1 MVKQFIY
8 WQASVESSIINGSVS
23 MEEELEKSSQI
34 KTFIRDVITVLAV
47 AAAIILVLQFVV
59 QKFVVEGSS
68 MNYTLHNGQQ
78 LLVNKIVY
86 KFHEPE
92 RGDIIVFHP
101 PPEIDEDDFIK
112 RIIGL
117 PGEKVVIA
125 NSKVIIQKADGSLIE
140 LDEPYV
146 TRPSLGDYEGEIIPE
161 GEYFVMGDNRVN
173 SSDSRTGWTLKEDNI
188 IGKAWISVWPIK
200 DWGLIANHNFDQ
212 ENG

>member
-1 MVKQFIY
+1 MKYNNF
-8 WQASVESSIINGSVS
+8 SVT
-23 MEEELEKSSQI
+23 MEEEQEKSSQI
-34 KTFIRDVITVLAV
+34 KTFIRDTITVLAV
-47 AAAIILVLQFVV
+47 AAVIILVLQFVI

-68 MNYTLHNGQQ
+68 MNFTLHDGQQ

-86 KFHEPE
+86 RFHEPE

-125 NSKVIIQKADGSLIE
+125 NGKVIIHKADGSLMQ
-140 LDEPYV
+140 LDEPYI
-146 TRPSLGDYEGEIIPE
+146 TRPANRDFEGGIIPE

-173 SSDSRTGWTLKEDNI
+173 SSDSRTGWTLKEEDI
-188 IGKAWISVWPIK
+188 IGKAWISVWPIG
-200 DWGLIANHNFDQ
+200 DWGLIANYDFEQ

>member
-1 MVKQFIY
+1 
-8 WQASVESSIINGSVS
+8 

-34 KTFIRDVITVLAV
+34 KTFIRDTITVLVV
-47 AAAIILVLQFVV
+47 AAVIILVLQFVI

-68 MNYTLHNGQQ
+68 MNFTLHDGQQ

-86 KFHEPE
+86 NFHEPE

-101 PPEIDEDDFIK
+101 PVEIDEDDFIK

-117 PGEKVVIA
+117 PGEKVMIA

-140 LDEPYV
+140 LDEPYI
-146 TRPSLGDYEGEIIPE
+146 TRPANRDFEGEIIPE

-173 SSDSRTGWTLKEDNI
+173 SSDSRTGWTLKEEDI
-188 IGKAWISVWPIK
+188 IGKAWISVWPIG
-200 DWGLIANHNFDQ
+200 DWGLVSNYDYEQ

>member
-1 MVKQFIY
+1 MKYNYF
-8 WQASVESSIINGSVS
+8 SVT
-23 MEEELEKSSQI
+23 MEEEQEKSSQI
-34 KTFIRDVITVLAV
+34 KTFIRDTITVLAV
-47 AAAIILVLQFVV
+47 AAVIILVLQFVI

-68 MNYTLHNGQQ
+68 MNFTLHDGQQ

-86 KFHEPE
+86 RFHEPE

-125 NSKVIIQKADGSLIE
+125 NGKVIIHKADGSLMQ
-140 LDEPYV
+140 LDEPYI
-146 TRPSLGDYEGEIIPE
+146 TRPANRDFEGDIIPE

-173 SSDSRTGWTLKEDNI
+173 SSDSRTGWTLKEEDI
-188 IGKAWISVWPIK
+188 IGKAWISVWPIG
-200 DWGLIANHNFDQ
+200 DWGLIANYDFEQ

>member
-1 MVKQFIY
+1 MKYNYF
-8 WQASVESSIINGSVS
+8 SVT
-23 MEEELEKSSQI
+23 MEEEQEKSSQI
-34 KTFIRDVITVLAV
+34 KTFIRDTITVLAV
-47 AAAIILVLQFVV
+47 AAVIILVLQFVI

-68 MNYTLHNGQQ
+68 MNFTLHDGQQ

-86 KFHEPE
+86 RFHEPE

-125 NSKVIIQKADGSLIE
+125 NGKVIIHKADGSLMQ
-140 LDEPYV
+140 LDEPYI
-146 TRPSLGDYEGEIIPE
+146 TRPANRDFEGGIIPE

-173 SSDSRTGWTLKEDNI
+173 SSDSRTGWTLKEEDI
-188 IGKAWISVWPIK
+188 IGKAWISVWPIG
-200 DWGLIANHNFDQ
+200 DWGLIANYDFEQ

>member
-1 MVKQFIY
+1 
-8 WQASVESSIINGSVS
+8 
-23 MEEELEKSSQI
+23 MEEELEKSSQL
-34 KTFIRDVITVLAV
+34 KTFIRDTITVLVV
-47 AAAIILVLQFVV
+47 AAVIILVLQFVI

-68 MNYTLHNGQQ
+68 MNFTLHDGQQ

-101 PPEIDEDDFIK
+101 PTEIDEDDFIK

-125 NSKVIIQKADGSLIE
+125 NSKVIVHKADGSLIE

-146 TRPSLGDYEGEIIPE
+146 TRPASRDYEGEIIPE

-173 SSDSRTGWTLKEDNI
+173 SSDSRTGWTLKEEDI
-188 IGKAWISVWPIK
+188 IGKAWISVWPVG
-200 DWGLIANHNFDQ
+200 DWGLFGNHDYEQ

>member
-1 MVKQFIY
+1 
-8 WQASVESSIINGSVS
+8 
-23 MEEELEKSSQI
+23 MEEEQEKSSQI
-34 KTFIRDVITVLAV
+34 KNFIRDTITVLVV
-47 AAAIILVLQFVV
+47 AAVIILVLQFVI

-68 MNYTLHNGQQ
+68 MNFTLHDGQQ

-86 KFHEPE
+86 RFHVPE

-117 PGEKVVIA
+117 PGEQVVIA
-125 NSKVIIQKADGSLIE
+125 NGNVIIHKADGSLLE

-146 TRPSLGDYEGEIIPE
+146 TRPANRDFEGDIIPE
-161 GEYFVMGDNRVN
+161 GQYFVMGDNRVN
-173 SSDSRTGWTLKEDNI
+173 SSDSRTGWTLKEEDI
-188 IGKAWISVWPIK
+188 IGKAWVSVWPVG
-200 DWGLIANHNFDQ
+200 DWGLIANYDFGQ

>member
-1 MVKQFIY
+1 
-8 WQASVESSIINGSVS
+8 
-23 MEEELEKSSQI
+23 MEEEQEKSSQV
-34 KTFIRDVITVLAV
+34 KTFIRDTITVLVV
-47 AAAIILVLQFVV
+47 AAVIILVLQFVI

-68 MNYTLHNGQQ
+68 MNFTLHDGQQ

-86 KFHEPE
+86 RFHEPE

-101 PPEIDEDDFIK
+101 PVEIDKDDFIK

-125 NSKVIIQKADGSLIE
+125 NGKVIVHQADGSLIE
-140 LDEPYV
+140 LDEPYI
-146 TRPSLGDYEGEIIPE
+146 TKQANRDYEGNIIPE

-173 SSDSRTGWTLKEDNI
+173 SSDSRTGWTLKREDI
-188 IGKAWISVWPIK
+188 IGKAWISVWPVG
-200 DWGLIANHNFDQ
+200 DWGLVANHDYEH

>member
-1 MVKQFIY
+1 
-8 WQASVESSIINGSVS
+8 
-23 MEEELEKSSQI
+23 MEEEQEKSSQI
-34 KTFIRDVITVLAV
+34 KNFIRDTITVLVV
-47 AAAIILVLQFVV
+47 AAVIILVLQFVI

-68 MNYTLHNGQQ
+68 MNFTLHDGQQ

-86 KFHEPE
+86 RFHEPE

-117 PGEKVVIA
+117 PGEQVVIA
-125 NSKVIIQKADGSLIE
+125 NGNVIIHKADGSLLE

-146 TRPSLGDYEGEIIPE
+146 TRPANRDFEGDIIPE
-161 GEYFVMGDNRVN
+161 GQYFVMGDNRVN
-173 SSDSRTGWTLKEDNI
+173 SSDSRTGWTLKEEDI
-188 IGKAWISVWPIK
+188 IGKAWVSVWPVG
-200 DWGLIANHNFDQ
+200 DWGLIANYDFGQ

>member
-1 MVKQFIY
+1 
-8 WQASVESSIINGSVS
+8 
-23 MEEELEKSSQI
+23 MEEEQEKSSQI
-34 KTFIRDVITVLAV
+34 KNFIRDTITVLVV
-47 AAAIILVLQFVV
+47 AAVMILVLQFVI

-68 MNYTLHNGQQ
+68 MNFTLHDGQQ

-86 KFHEPE
+86 RFHEPE

-117 PGEKVVIA
+117 PGEQVVIA
-125 NSKVIIQKADGSLIE
+125 NGNVIIHKADGSLLE

-146 TRPSLGDYEGEIIPE
+146 TRPANRDFEGDIIPE
-161 GEYFVMGDNRVN
+161 GQYFVMGDNRVN
-173 SSDSRTGWTLKEDNI
+173 SSDSRTGWTLKEEDI
-188 IGKAWISVWPIK
+188 IGKAWVSVWPVG
-200 DWGLIANHNFDQ
+200 DWGLIANYDFGQ

>member
-1 MVKQFIY
+1 
-8 WQASVESSIINGSVS
+8 
-23 MEEELEKSSQI
+23 MEEQEKSSQI
-34 KTFIRDVITVLAV
+34 KTFIRDTITVLVV
-47 AAAIILVLQFVV
+47 AAVIILVLQFVI

-68 MNYTLHNGQQ
+68 MNFTLHDGQQ
-78 LLVNKIVY
+78 LLVNKVVY
-86 KFHEPE
+86 RFHEPE

-125 NSKVIIQKADGSLIE
+125 NSKVIIHKTDGSLIE
-140 LDEPYV
+140 LNEPYI
-146 TRPSLGDYEGEIIPE
+146 TRPASRDYEGDIIPE

-173 SSDSRTGWTLKEDNI
+173 SSDSRTGWTLKEEDI
-188 IGKAWISVWPIK
+188 IGKAWISVWPIG
-200 DWGLIANHNFDQ
+200 DWGLIGNHDYEQ

>member
-1 MVKQFIY
+1 
-8 WQASVESSIINGSVS
+8 
-23 MEEELEKSSQI
+23 MEEEQSKSSQI
-34 KTFIRDVITVLAV
+34 KTFVRDTITVLVV
-47 AAAIILVLQFVV
+47 AAVIIVVLQFVI

-68 MNYTLHNGQQ
+68 MNFTLHDGQQ

-117 PGEKVVIA
+117 PGEKVIIA
-125 NSKVIIQKADGSLIE
+125 NNKVIIHQADGSLLE
-140 LDEPYV
+140 LDEPYI
-146 TRPSLGDYEGEIIPE
+146 TRPANRDYEGEIIPE

-173 SSDSRTGWTLKEDNI
+173 SSDSRTGWTLKKEDI

-200 DWGLIANHNFDQ
+200 DWGLIGNHDFEQ
-212 ENG
+212 EKG

>member
-1 MVKQFIY
+1 
-8 WQASVESSIINGSVS
+8 

-34 KTFIRDVITVLAV
+34 KTFIRDTITVLVV
-47 AAAIILVLQFVV
+47 AAVIILVLQFVI

-68 MNYTLHNGQQ
+68 MNFTLHDGQQ

-86 KFHEPE
+86 NFHEPE

-101 PPEIDEDDFIK
+101 PVEIDEDDFIK

-117 PGEKVVIA
+117 PGEKVMIA
-125 NSKVIIQKADGSLIE
+125 NSKVIIQKADSSLIE
-140 LDEPYV
+140 LDEPYI
-146 TRPSLGDYEGEIIPE
+146 TRPANRDFEGEIIPE

-173 SSDSRTGWTLKEDNI
+173 SSDSRTGWTLKEEDI
-188 IGKAWISVWPIK
+188 IGKAWISVWPIG
-200 DWGLIANHNFDQ
+200 DWGLVSNYDYEQ

>member
-1 MVKQFIY
+1 
-8 WQASVESSIINGSVS
+8 
-23 MEEELEKSSQI
+23 MEEEQEKSSQI
-34 KTFIRDVITVLAV
+34 KTFIRDTITVLAV
-47 AAAIILVLQFVV
+47 AAVIILVLQFVI

-68 MNYTLHNGQQ
+68 MNFTLHDGQQ

-86 KFHEPE
+86 RFHEPE

-125 NSKVIIQKADGSLIE
+125 NGKVIIHKADGSLMQ
-140 LDEPYV
+140 LDEPYI
-146 TRPSLGDYEGEIIPE
+146 TRPANRDFEGDIIPE

-173 SSDSRTGWTLKEDNI
+173 SSDSRTGWTLKEEDI
-188 IGKAWISVWPIK
+188 IGKAWISVWPIG
-200 DWGLIANHNFDQ
+200 DWGLIANYDFEQ

>member
-1 MVKQFIY
+1 MKYNFF
-8 WQASVESSIINGSVS
+8 SVT
-23 MEEELEKSSQI
+23 MEEEQEKSSQI
-34 KTFIRDVITVLAV
+34 KTFIRDTITVLAV
-47 AAAIILVLQFVV
+47 AAVIILVLQFVI

-68 MNYTLHNGQQ
+68 MNFTLHDGQQ

-86 KFHEPE
+86 RFHEPE

-125 NSKVIIQKADGSLIE
+125 NGKVIIHKADGSLMQ
-140 LDEPYV
+140 LDEPYI
-146 TRPSLGDYEGEIIPE
+146 TRPANRDFEGDIIPE

-173 SSDSRTGWTLKEDNI
+173 SSDSRTGWTLKEEDI
-188 IGKAWISVWPIK
+188 IGKAWISVWPIG
-200 DWGLIANHNFDQ
+200 DWGLIANYDFEQ

>member
-1 MVKQFIY
+1 MLVSECRMKYNNF
-8 WQASVESSIINGSVS
+8 SVT
-23 MEEELEKSSQI
+23 MEEEQDKSSQI
-34 KTFIRDVITVLAV
+34 RTFIRDTITVLAV
-47 AAAIILVLQFVV
+47 AAVIILVLQFVI

-68 MNYTLHNGQQ
+68 MNFTLHDGQQ

-86 KFHEPE
+86 RFHEPE

-117 PGEKVVIA
+117 PGEKVVIS
-125 NSKVIIQKADGSLIE
+125 NSKVIIQKADGSLME

-146 TRPSLGDYEGEIIPE
+146 TRPANRNYEGDIIPE

-173 SSDSRTGWTLKEDNI
+173 SSDSRTGWTLKEDDI
-188 IGKAWISVWPIK
+188 IGKAWISVWPVG
-200 DWGLIANHNFDQ
+200 DWGLIANYDFDQ

>member
-1 MVKQFIY
+1 
-8 WQASVESSIINGSVS
+8 
-23 MEEELEKSSQI
+23 MEEEQEKSSQI
-34 KTFIRDVITVLAV
+34 KNFIRDTITVLVV
-47 AAAIILVLQFVV
+47 AAVMILVLQFVI

-68 MNYTLHNGQQ
+68 MNFTLHDGQQ

-86 KFHEPE
+86 RFHEPE

-125 NSKVIIQKADGSLIE
+125 NGKVIIHKADGSLMQ
-140 LDEPYV
+140 LDEPYI
-146 TRPSLGDYEGEIIPE
+146 TRPANRDFEGDIIPE

-173 SSDSRTGWTLKEDNI
+173 SSDSRTGWTLKEEDI
-188 IGKAWISVWPIK
+188 IGKAWISVWPIG
-200 DWGLIANHNFDQ
+200 DWGLIANYDFEQ

>member
-1 MVKQFIY
+1 MKYNNF
-8 WQASVESSIINGSVS
+8 SVT
-23 MEEELEKSSQI
+23 MEEEQDKSSQI
-34 KTFIRDVITVLAV
+34 RTFIRDTITVLAV
-47 AAAIILVLQFVV
+47 AAVIILVLQFVI

-68 MNYTLHNGQQ
+68 MNFTLHDGQQ

-86 KFHEPE
+86 RFHEPE

-117 PGEKVVIA
+117 PGEKVVIS
-125 NSKVIIQKADGSLIE
+125 NSKVIIQKADGSLME

-146 TRPSLGDYEGEIIPE
+146 TRPANRNYEGDIIPE

-173 SSDSRTGWTLKEDNI
+173 SSDSRTGWTLKEDDI
-188 IGKAWISVWPIK
+188 IGKAWISVWPVG
-200 DWGLIANHNFDQ
+200 DWGLIANYDFDQ